1 MKFRL
6 VAAIAAAALSLTA
19 CSGATPEKK
28 SDPASKNNSEK
39 LVEVSPLTGL
49 ELPGGRPNRP
59 IMVAKIDNTA
69 SANPQYGLNKADL
82 VVEELVEGGL
92 TRLAAFFYT
101 NTPSK
106 IGPVRSARATDI
118 GIATPVNAQLIASGG
133 APKTN
138 KRVKSA
144 GIKFHSED
152 AGAKGFSSDPNR
164 GRPYNRLMN
173 LKTLLKGMTA
183 VDIPGAYFTWSA
195 KAAKKS
201 EEPSADASTDA
212 SATPAPQPKTA
223 TSASVGFSRS
233 SVTKWGFK
241 DGKWSRTNGVAASGT
256 DFKADTMV
264 VLFSKVGDA
273 GYLDPA
279 GNNVPE
285 TEFEGGGRAVVFHGD
300 SVIEGTWVKQNLDS
314 TITMLDEAG
323 EPLTLEPGNVWIELV
338 PKGDGKVSYK

>member
-6 VAAIAAAALSLTA
+6 VAAIIAAALSLTA
-19 CSGATPEKK
+19 CSGATPGKK
-28 SDPASKNNSEK
+28 SDPASKHDSEK

-49 ELPGGRPNRP
+49 ELPDGRPNRP

-69 SANPQYGLNKADL
+69 SANPQHGLNKADL

-118 GIATPVNAQLIASGG
+118 GIAAPVNAQLIASGG

-164 GRPYNRLMN
+164 SRPYNRLMN
-173 LKTLLKGMTA
+173 LKTLLKGKTA
-183 VDIPGAYFTWSA
+183 VDIPGPYFTWTA
-195 KAAKKS
+195 KGAKKS
-201 EEPSADASTDA
+201 EQPSADA
-212 SATPAPQPKTA
+212 SATPAPQPKKA

-233 SVTKWGFK
+233 SATRWGLK
-241 DGKWSRTNGVAASGT
+241 DGTWSRINGIAASGT
-256 DFKADTMV
+256 EFKADTMV

-279 GNNVPE
+279 GNNVTE
-285 TEFEGGGRAVVFHGD
+285 TIFEGGGRAVVFHGD
-300 SVIEGTWVKQNLDS
+300 TVTEGTWEKQTLDS
-314 TITMLDEAG
+314 TIAMKDEAV
-323 EPLTLEPGNVWIELV
+323 EPLTLEPGKVWIELV
-338 PKGDGKVSYK
+338 PKDDGNVSFK